1 MISDLVESLVNRP
14 NFTARAHPLPD
25 RDFEVGVS
33 DARPMIRLVLRRQ
46 RTRSGLTL
54 QQTAERLGATSGNT
68 YTRYE
73 QGTPQPTL
81 EKLNQLLQAVAP
93 DQDHQSERTTSEIA
107 CRPQSHSVASQP
119 LNPES
124 LCAPSQNGLFFEAPQ
139 RHKV

>member
-14 NFTARAHPLPD
+14 NFTALAHPLPD
-25 RDFEVGVS
+25 RDFEVSVS

-93 DQDHQSERTTSEIA
+93 DQDLVLHQSPIKTTSRRE
-107 CRPQSHSVASQP
+107 RRV
-119 LNPES
+119 
-124 LCAPSQNGLFFEAPQ
+124 
-139 RHKV
+139 R